1 MKKVVLIYGLIAGTI
16 VGGMMLITMP
26 LYENGTFNFD
36 NGELTGYTTM
46 VVALSMVFFG
56 VKSYRDNHAGGTITF
71 WGGLKVG
78 LLITLVASIMYAAT
92 WEVLYARMG
101 EEFSQKMVQHYMD
114 DLKAGG
120 ATDTEIAEAKAK
132 WDSFGEMYKNPLI
145 RFGVTLMEIFPVG
158 LVISLLTAGLLRKKE
173 FLPATSSATGN

>member
-16 VGGMMLITMP
+16 VGGTMLITMP

-46 VVALSMVFFG
+46 VIALSMVFFG
-56 VKSYRDNHAGGTITF
+56 VKSYRDNHAGGAITF
-71 WGGLKVG
+71 WSGLKVG

-101 EEFSQKMVQHYMD
+101 EEFTQEMVAHYME
-114 DLKAGG
+114 DLKADG
-120 ATDTEIAEAKAK
+120 ATETELAEAKAK
-132 WDSFGEMYKNPLI
+132 WESFGEMYKNPLI